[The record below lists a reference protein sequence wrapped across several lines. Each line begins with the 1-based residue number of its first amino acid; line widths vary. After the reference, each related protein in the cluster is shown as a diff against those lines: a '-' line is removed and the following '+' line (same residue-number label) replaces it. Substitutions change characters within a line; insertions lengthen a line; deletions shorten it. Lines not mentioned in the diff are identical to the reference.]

1 MKYRIFS
8 SLAVML
14 LWVLMTG
21 TPEAAPIT
29 FSDTVLSPGS
39 TSYLHVLDDA
49 DFTPPLSGG
58 EDVTI
63 DSAKLLIRADIK
75 TGTAHICPPE
85 LNLSIGFSLVAAFG
99 DGGLLGKRIFVS
111 PVPGTEL
118 QDRVMLFNL
127 PGPVLDALNSDRKL
141 RVDLAVIPF
150 FGGNISVKSS
160 TLFGTASVV
169 PEPTSLLLLGSGLV
183 VLIGR
188 TRMRG

>member
-8 SLAVML
+8 SLAVLL
-14 LWVLMTG
+14 LWTLMAG
-21 TPEAAPIT
+21 TSDATLIG
-29 FSDTVLSPGS
+29 FMDTVLSPGS
-39 TSYLHVLDDA
+39 TSYLHVLDDG

-58 EDVTI
+58 EDVAV
-63 DSAKLLIRADIK
+63 DSAKLLIQTDIK

-85 LNLSIGFSLVAAFG
+85 LDLSIGFSLVAAFG

-111 PVPGTEL
+111 PVPGTVL
-118 QDRVMLFNL
+118 QDRVMLFDL

-141 RVDLAVIPF
+141 QVDLAVIPF

-160 TLFGTASVV
+160 TLFGAASVV